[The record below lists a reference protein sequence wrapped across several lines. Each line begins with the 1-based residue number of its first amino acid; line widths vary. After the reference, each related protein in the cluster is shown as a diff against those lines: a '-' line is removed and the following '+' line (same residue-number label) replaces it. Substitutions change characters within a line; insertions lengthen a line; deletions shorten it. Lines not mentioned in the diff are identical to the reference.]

1 MELLYCSGNN
11 KYFLEV
17 KKMIFEKVRD
27 IIVDQLG
34 VEADE
39 ITMETTFQDLGVDS
53 LDLFQIVI
61 EIEEAFDIKIENA
74 ESITSIK
81 DAVEYIEANK

>member
-1 MELLYCSGNN
+1 
-11 KYFLEV
+11 
-17 KKMIFEKVRD
+17 MIFEKVRE

-34 VEADE
+34 VDEEE

-61 EIEEAFDIKIENA
+61 EIEEAFNIKIENA

-81 DAVEYIEANK
+81 DAVEYIEANQ

>member
-1 MELLYCSGNN
+1 
-11 KYFLEV
+11 
-17 KKMIFEKVRD
+17 MIFEKVKE

-34 VEADE
+34 VEEDE

-61 EIEEAFDIKIENA
+61 EIEEAFNIKIENA